1 MTKDQKLVMSKHPT
15 VFAVLL
21 GLAGALGMPANA
33 DPPPPVAAP
42 NTAPSAPPS
51 VAPPAPLRL
60 SPMQQKSRLL
70 EAQRGLL
77 NRQAQALEREATRQT
92 RGRQFD
98 QAQGLYARAASLYHQ
113 QARLA
118 RQAAQ
123 NMAHANQMSLA
134 ARAHS
139 EALAADNRYLA
150 CLASEVSVI
159 KKSSVAEAL
168 PPTLSLPAQPKPPV
182 RVLAQT
188 PKPAPVPRP
197 LQAKRIP
204 KPLQAKRIP
213 KLASVKPLPPRIAA
227 VPPAPKRHIAA
238 VLPRVPK
245 PPPFLALVKPKIALV
260 KPTLISA
267 HAARARKALP
277 PALKALRQAAVRPL
291 KFAPGFIAAQQHGQ
305 LQERLRLRRAQ
316 LQEAG
321 SDAATPSVSS
331 PVLPSPAP

>member
-1 MTKDQKLVMSKHPT
+1 MSKHPT
-15 VFAVLL
+15 VFALLL
-21 GLAGALGMPANA
+21 GLAGALGTPANA
-33 DPPPPVAAP
+33 DPPPPVAVP

-77 NRQAQALEREATRQT
+77 YRQAQALEREATRQA
-92 RGRQFD
+92 RGRRFD

-123 NMAHANQMSLA
+123 SMAHANQMSLA

-168 PPTLSLPAQPKPPV
+168 PPTLSLPARPKLPV

-188 PKPAPVPRP
+188 PKPAPIPRP
-197 LQAKRIP
+197 LQAQRIP
-204 KPLQAKRIP
+204 KPLQAQRIP
-213 KLASVKPLPPRIAA
+213 KFAPVKPLPPRIAA
-227 VPPAPKRHIAA
+227 RPPALKPRPHLVGPKLKIAM
-238 VLPRVPK
+238 
-245 PPPFLALVKPKIALV
+245 VKPKIAMV
-260 KPTLISA
+260 KPILISV

-321 SDAATPSVSS
+321 SEAAPPSV
-331 PVLPSPAP
+331 PSPISPPPTP

>member
-1 MTKDQKLVMSKHPT
+1 MSKNHI

-21 GLAGALGMPANA
+21 GVAGTPGTLANA

-77 NRQAQALEREATRQT
+77 NRQAQALEREATRQA
-92 RGRQFD
+92 RGRHFD
-98 QAQGLYARAASLYHQ
+98 QAQGLYVRAASLYHQ

-159 KKSSVAEAL
+159 KKSSVAEAVLL
-168 PPTLSLPAQPKPPV
+168 PLPAQPKPPV

-245 PPPFLALVKPKIALV
+245 PPPFLALAKPKIALA
-260 KPTLISA
+260 KPILISA

-331 PVLPSPAP
+331 PVSPSPAP